1 MRGVKVNLRCGVFFL
16 MWIIQSTT
24 VVDVAG
30 THQGIPPQV
39 VKLWASAFGG
49 EMKSIAAKYSGSQ
62 LLQKWVIHNQCQCV
76 TNAVL
81 LTCHWS
87 NTASPSKI
95 KQKYKEFERSVRV
108 EEIDGLKLV
117 KRLAENMEEMFRKK
131 AEAMKILRHRGL
143 KRIRFYL
150 KFAYMQRTIFLPA
163 SLSTPSP
170 VAFEKRFLSIRT
182 PIYSMRTTP
191 TCRVGF
197 SKALSGKLAWLGLR
211 PRLVKLVNA
220 FCTTNATPLGYSTL
234 FQAIKICVVMLTD
247 PLFLVLPQYEYFNA
261 VLINERDEYGNRVEL
276 GGEFILQPNDHFNNL
291 SVNLSLS
298 VVQVPTNM
306 YNKGSFFTLMLLP
319 EAVWNFIVI
328 KAKTEALQHSIA
340 LLYSAIVNGV
350 YWSEALNRV
359 FVDNFERDPSLI
371 WQYFGSAKG
380 FFRQYPGIK
389 WTPDEHGV
397 IAFDCRNRKWYIQAA
412 TSPKDVVILVDVS
425 GSMKGLRLTIA
436 KQTVSSILDTLGD
449 DDFFNIIAYNEELR
463 YVEPCLNGTLVQADV
478 TNKDHFREH
487 LDKLF
492 AKGIGMLDRALTE
505 AFELLSDVV
514 LWSNQNNLEL
524 NTAKTLEMTVDFK
537 RSPPALSALTMLDR
551 TIMAVKS
558 HKFLGPTITKELKW
572 DSNISSIIKKTQQ
585 RMYFLR
591 QLRKFYLSQEL
602 MFNQTGRGSVCSQA
616 IMLVTDGA
624 VDTYDAVFVKYNW
637 PDRKVRIFPYLIGRE
652 SAFADNLKWMAC
664 TNKGY
669 FTQISTLADV
679 QENVMEYLHVLS
691 RPKVIDQ
698 EHDVVWTEAYIDS
711 TLPQAQ
717 KLEDNQGPVLMTT
730 VAMPVFSTKNETMNR
745 GILLGVV
752 GTDVPVS
759 ELLKTIP
766 KYKLGIHGYAFAI
779 TNNGYILTHPDL
791 RPLYEEGKKR
801 RKPNYSSVDL
811 SEVEWE
817 DKDDELRNAMVNRK
831 TGIFSME
838 VKKTVDKGKRVL
850 VLHND
855 YYYTDIKGTPFSL
868 GVALSR
874 GHGKYFFR
882 GSVTVEEGL
891 HDLEHPD
898 VALADEW
905 TYCNTDEHPEHRYL
919 SQIEAIK
926 LYLSGE
932 QPHLKCDKELIQEVL
947 FDAVVTAPIEAYWTS
962 LALNKSENSDKGVEI
977 AYLGT
982 RTGLSRINLF
992 VVPDQLSNQDFLT
1005 AEDKEGVFNADHFPL
1020 WYKRAAEQVPGTF
1033 VYSLPFNTGS
1043 ENKSVVLAST
1053 AIQLLDERKSPI
1065 AAAVGIQMKLEFFQR
1080 KFWTASRQCA
1090 ALDGKCSISCD
1101 NHDINCYLIDN
1112 NGFILVAEDSSLT
1125 GVFFGEAEG
1134 AVMSKLLSMG
1144 SFKRVTL
1151 YDYQAI
1157 CRIYAESSDGSSS
1170 LLDPYFAFFAAVKWL
1185 LTELVIFLVEF
1196 NLYSW
1201 WHSDFT
1207 AKAQGDS
1214 RTMLVPCDTE
1224 YPVFISERTIKET
1237 TGNVG
1242 CDDCNKSFVIQQ
1254 IPSSNLFMVVVDNKC
1269 TCRDFGPITM
1279 DPIEIM
1285 YILLEKISFIASS
1298 TRVLLNLTAH
1308 NESLKCE
1315 RLKLQKHR
1323 RRPDTCHPF
1332 HPKENSMECG
1342 RALGLTPSLTV
1353 TFLAFLVA
1361 LFPR

>member
-1 MRGVKVNLRCGVFFL
+1 RSNLSSNC
-16 MWIIQSTT
+16 SP
-24 VVDVAG
+24 
-30 THQGIPPQV
+30 THTYSFSAACS

-49 EMKSIAAKYSGSQ
+49 EIKSISAKYSGSQ
-62 LLQKWVIHNQCQCV
+62 LLQK
-76 TNAVL
+76 
-81 LTCHWS
+81 
-87 NTASPSKI
+87 
-95 KQKYKEFERSVRV
+95 KYKEFEKSVRV

-117 KRLAENMEEMFRKK
+117 KKLAENMEEMFHKK
-131 AEAMKILRHRGL
+131 AEAMR
-143 KRIRFYL
+143 
-150 KFAYMQRTIFLPA
+150 
-163 SLSTPSP
+163 
-170 VAFEKRFLSIRT
+170 
-182 PIYSMRTTP
+182 
-191 TCRVGF
+191 
-197 SKALSGKLAWLGLR
+197 
-211 PRLVKLVNA
+211 RLVEAAEEAHL
-220 FCTTNATPLGYSTL
+220 
-234 FQAIKICVVMLTD
+234 QHEED
-247 PLFLVLPQYEYFNA
+247 PNLQYEYFNA
-261 VLINERDEYGNRVEL
+261 VLINEVDEEGNNVEL
-276 GGEFILQPNDHFNNL
+276 GKEFILEPNDHFNNL

-306 YNKGSFFTLMLLP
+306 YNKD
-319 EAVWNFIVI
+319 
-328 KAKTEALQHSIA
+328 
-340 LLYSAIVNGV
+340 SAIVNGV
-350 YWSEALNRV
+350 YWSEALNKV

-389 WTPDEHGV
+389 WHPDEHGV

-436 KQTVSSILDTLGD
+436 RQTVSSILDTLGD
-449 DDFFNIIAYNEELR
+449 DDFFNIIAYNEELH
-463 YVEPCLNGTLVQADV
+463 YVEPCLNGTLVQADIS
-478 TNKDHFREH
+478 NKDHFREH
-487 LDKLF
+487 LDKLY
-492 AKGIGMLDRALTE
+492 AKGIGMLDVALTE
-505 AFELLSDVV
+505 AFSLLS
-514 LWSNQNNLEL
+514 E
-524 NTAKTLEMTVDFK
+524 
-537 RSPPALSALTMLDR
+537 
-551 TIMAVKS
+551 
-558 HKFLGPTITKELKW
+558 
-572 DSNISSIIKKTQQ
+572 
-585 RMYFLR
+585 
-591 QLRKFYLSQEL
+591 
-602 MFNQTGRGSVCSQA
+602 FNQTGRGSVCSQA
-616 IMLVTDGA
+616 IMLITDGA
-624 VDTYDAVFVKYNW
+624 VDTYDSVFAKYNW

-664 TNKGY
+664 ANKGY

-698 EHDVVWTEAYIDS
+698 EHDTIWTEAYIDS
-711 TLPQAQ
+711 TLG
-717 KLEDNQGPVLMTT
+717 DNQGPVLMTT
-730 VAMPVFSTKNETMNR
+730 VAMPVFSTKNETRNK

-752 GTDVPVS
+752 GTDVPVQ

-791 RPLYEEGKKR
+791 RPMYEEGKKR

-817 DKDDELRNAMVNRK
+817 DKDDVLRNAMVNRK
-831 TGIFSME
+831 TGTFSME

-882 GSVTVEEGL
+882 GNVTVEEGGYRL
-891 HDLEHPD
+891 QLLP
-898 VALADEW
+898 
-905 TYCNTDEHPEHRYL
+905 TYCNTDEHPEHADL

-926 LYLSGE
+926 LYLSGRD
-932 QPHLKCDKELIQEVL
+932 PHLKCEKELIQEVL
-947 FDAVVTAPIEAYWTS
+947 FDAVVTAPLEAYWTS

-977 AYLGT
+977 AFLGT

-992 VVPDQLSNQDFLT
+992 VVPEQLSNQDFLT

-1020 WYKRAAEQVPGTF
+1020 WYKRAAEQIPGTF
-1033 VYSLPFNTGS
+1033 VYSLPFSSGP

-1101 NHDINCYLIDN
+1101 NESINCYLIDN
-1112 NGFILVAEDSSLT
+1112 NGFILVAEDYSQT
-1125 GVFFGEAEG
+1125 GMFFGEVEG
-1134 AVMSKLLSMG
+1134 AVMSKLLAMG

-1157 CRIYAESSDGSSS
+1157 CKIYAESSDSAHS
-1170 LLDPYFAFFAAVKWL
+1170 LLDVSVP
-1185 LTELVIFLVEF
+1185 ENDFLVEF

-1201 WHSDFT
+1201 WHSDLAAT
-1207 AKAQGDS
+1207 AQRSG

-1224 YPVFISERTIKET
+1224 YPAFVSERTIKEN
-1237 TGNVG
+1237 TGNIDCEG
-1242 CDDCNKSFVIQQ
+1242 CVKSFVIQQ

-1269 TCRDFGPITM
+1269 DCKSVAPITM
-1279 DPIEIM
+1279 D
-1285 YILLEKISFIASS
+1285 S
-1298 TRVLLNLTAH
+1298 LTAAEH

-1315 RLKLQKHR
+1315 RLKSQKDR
-1323 RRPDTCHPF
+1323 RRPDSCHPF
-1332 HPKENSMECG
+1332 HPEENAMECG
-1342 RALGLTPSLTV
+1342 GVLGLEPGV
-1353 TFLAFLVA
+1353 TATLLPLVLAL
-1361 LFPR
+1361 LER

>member
-1 MRGVKVNLRCGVFFL
+1 MKVFSSHLCGVCLFF
-16 MWIIQSTT
+16 MWTLRSTS
-24 VVDVAG
+24 VLDVSG
-30 THQGIPPQV
+30 THQGIPPAV

-62 LLQKWVIHNQCQCV
+62 LLQK
-76 TNAVL
+76 
-81 LTCHWS
+81 
-87 NTASPSKI
+87 
-95 KQKYKEFERSVRV
+95 KYKEFERSVRV
-108 EEIDGLKLV
+108 DEIDGLKLV
-117 KRLAENMEEMFRKK
+117 KKLAENMEEMFRKK
-131 AEAMKILRHRGL
+131 ADAMK
-143 KRIRFYL
+143 
-150 KFAYMQRTIFLPA
+150 
-163 SLSTPSP
+163 
-170 VAFEKRFLSIRT
+170 
-182 PIYSMRTTP
+182 
-191 TCRVGF
+191 
-197 SKALSGKLAWLGLR
+197 
-211 PRLVKLVNA
+211 RLVEAAEEAHL
-220 FCTTNATPLGYSTL
+220 
-234 FQAIKICVVMLTD
+234 QHEED
-247 PLFLVLPQYEYFNA
+247 PNLQYEYFNA
-261 VLINERDEYGNRVEL
+261 VLINEVDEEGNNVEL

-306 YNKGSFFTLMLLP
+306 YNKD
-319 EAVWNFIVI
+319 
-328 KAKTEALQHSIA
+328 
-340 LLYSAIVNGV
+340 SAIVNGV
-350 YWSEALNRV
+350 YWSEALNKV

-463 YVEPCLNGTLVQADV
+463 YVEPCLNGTLVQADI

-487 LDKLF
+487 LDKLY
-492 AKGIGMLDRALTE
+492 AQGIGMLDIALTE
-505 AFELLSDVV
+505 AFELL
-514 LWSNQNNLEL
+514 NN
-524 NTAKTLEMTVDFK
+524 
-537 RSPPALSALTMLDR
+537 
-551 TIMAVKS
+551 
-558 HKFLGPTITKELKW
+558 
-572 DSNISSIIKKTQQ
+572 
-585 RMYFLR
+585 
-591 QLRKFYLSQEL
+591 
-602 MFNQTGRGSVCSQA
+602 FNQTGRGSVCSQA

-624 VDTYDAVFVKYNW
+624 VDMYDSVFEKYNS
-637 PDRKVRIFPYLIGRE
+637 PDKKVRIFPYLIGRE

-698 EHDVVWTEAYIDS
+698 EHDVVWTEAYIDN

-717 KLEDNQGPVLMTT
+717 KLEDSQGPVLMTT
-730 VAMPVFSTKNETMNR
+730 VAMPVFSTKNETKNK

-801 RKPNYSSVDL
+801 KKPNYSSVDL

-817 DKDDELRNAMVNRK
+817 DKEHMLRNAMVNKK
-831 TGIFSME
+831 TGTFSME
-838 VKKTVDKGKRVL
+838 VKKAVDKGRRVL

-868 GVALSR
+868 GVALSK

-926 LYLSGE
+926 LYLDGGE
-932 QPHLKCDKELIQEVL
+932 PHLQCDKELIEEVL

-992 VVPDQLSNQDFLT
+992 VMPYQLSNQDFLM

-1033 VYSLPFNTGS
+1033 VYSLPFNTGKRS
-1043 ENKSVVLAST
+1043 TRSVVLAST

-1090 ALDGKCSISCD
+1090 TLDGKCSISCD
-1101 NHDINCYLIDN
+1101 NDDINCYLIDN
-1112 NGFILVAEDSSLT
+1112 NGFILVAEDFSLT

-1157 CRIYAESSDGSSS
+1157 CRIYGESSDGSSS
-1170 LLDPYFAFFAAVKWL
+1170 LLDPYFAFFATVKWL
-1185 LTELVIFLVEF
+1185 LTELIIFLMEF

-1201 WHSDFT
+1201 WHADLT
-1207 AKAQGDS
+1207 AQAQREG

-1224 YPVFISERTIKET
+1224 YPAFISERTIKET
-1237 TGNVG
+1237 TGNI
-1242 CDDCNKSFVIQQ
+1242 DCEDCIKSFVIQQ

-1269 TCRDFGPITM
+1269 HCRDFGPITM

-1285 YILLEKISFIASS
+1285 Y
-1298 TRVLLNLTAH
+1298 

-1315 RLKLQKHR
+1315 RLKLQKDR

-1332 HPKENSMECG
+1332 HPEENSMECG
-1342 RALGLTPSLTV
+1342 LALNLTPSVMV
-1353 TFLAFLVA
+1353 TFFALLVA